1 MNMNLSIKSKTKE
14 RTERK
19 KLKILDYAV
28 IVSLFLFAAV
38 QLFPLIWMVLFS
50 LKDNSEIFY
59 TNVIGLPKVW
69 RWENYTSAI
78 VNGGIL
84 KNFFNSVLYT
94 AVTVTVSGLLSAMTA
109 YAITRMQWK
118 LKGVVYSLFIMGIM
132 IPIHAALL
140 PLYIVINK
148 LKLSGYSALLI
159 PYIAFAIPMS
169 ILILSGFY
177 KSIPKDIE
185 EAALIDGCSIYG
197 TFFKIIL
204 PIVRPAIAT
213 VSIFTFIGTWNEL
226 MFANTFVNNS
236 QFRTL
241 TVGIMSFAGQYS
253 TEWGV
258 IGAGMVIA
266 TLPTVIIYMF
276 LSEQVQESLVAGA
289 VKG

>member
-1 MNMNLSIKSKTKE
+1 MQLSINTKSGANKNTK
-14 RTERK
+14 RI
-19 KLKILDYAV
+19 KLFDFILL
-28 IVSLFLFAAV
+28 IVLFLFAAV
-38 QLFPLIWMVLFS
+38 QLFPLVWMILFS
-50 LKDNSEIFY
+50 LKDNTEIFY

-69 RWENYTSAI
+69 RWENYNRSI
-78 VNGGIL
+78 VDGGML
-84 KNFFNSVLYT
+84 KYFFNSVFYT
-94 AVTVTVSGLLSAMTA
+94 AVTVIVSGVLSSMTA

-118 LKGVVYSLFIMGIM
+118 LKGVVYSIFIMGIM

-140 PLYIVINK
+140 PLYIVIDK
-148 LKLSGYSALLI
+148 LNMKGYSALLV

-177 KSIPKDIE
+177 KSIPKDME
-185 EAALIDGCSIYG
+185 EAAFIDGCSIYT
-197 TFFKIIL
+197 TFFRIIL
-204 PIVRPAIAT
+204 PIIKPAIAT

-236 QFRTL
+236 AYRTL

-258 IGAGMVIA
+258 IGAGMVLA